1 MSKPVAA
8 HLVVSDPGAAAQW
21 YETVFHAQERSRIP
35 LPGGRVLTIE
45 LMIGETTVALAG
57 EFPDQ
62 GIVSPKTLGGTY
74 SALVID
80 TDDADAMW
88 QRAVDAGAT
97 VFHPIGDT
105 FWGERFGQ
113 VIDPYG
119 HRWGVSQHLR
129 DVPPEEVAKAA
140 ADAFG
145 AAGDD

>member
-35 LPGGRVLTIE
+35 LPGERVLTIE

-119 HRWGVSQHLR
+119 HRWGVSQHLH
-129 DVPPEEVAKAA
+129 DVPPAEVAKAA
-140 ADAFG
+140 AVALG